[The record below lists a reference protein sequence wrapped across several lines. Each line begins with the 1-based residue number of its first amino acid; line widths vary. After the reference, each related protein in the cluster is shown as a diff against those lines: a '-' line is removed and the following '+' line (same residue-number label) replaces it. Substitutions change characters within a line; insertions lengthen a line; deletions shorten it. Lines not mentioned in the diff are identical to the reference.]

1 MKKYKINTLKKK
13 LKKFNI
19 VIFDLDNTIYNEDN
33 FIKPS
38 LQKVSRF
45 LSQEMKL
52 EEKMVF
58 FKLMKLK
65 YKGNDQKIFNSFLS
79 NYKLPNQKF
88 TNLVKKS
95 VKLYQTYN
103 CKNLENSNSLKNYL
117 KKLCKL
123 KTLYLVT
130 NGDYFRQKNKITK
143 LKIQN
148 YFKKIYI
155 LDRKRTDIKPSTKNL
170 GNLKKIIK
178 KEGAKYSVYV
188 GDNSKID
195 KKFAENLKI
204 SFVKFIFK
212 Y

>member
-1 MKKYKINTLKKK
+1 MRKYKINTLKKK
-13 LKKFNI
+13 LKKFNLI
-19 VIFDLDNTIYNEDN
+19 IFDLDNTIYNEDN

-38 LQKVSRF
+38 LLKVSRF
-45 LSQEMKL
+45 LSQELKL
-52 EEKMVF
+52 EGKMIF
-58 FKLMKLK
+58 LKLKKLK
-65 YKGNDQKIFNSFLS
+65 YKENDQKIFDSFLS
-79 NYKLPNQKF
+79 NYKLPKQKF
-88 TNLVKKS
+88 KNLVKKS
-95 VKLYQTYN
+95 IKLYQTYN
-103 CKNLENSNSLKNYL
+103 CKNLENSKSLKSYL
-117 KKLCKL
+117 KKLYKL

-143 LKIQN
+143 LKIHN

-155 LDRKRTDIKPSTKNL
+155 LDRKKTDIKPSTKNL